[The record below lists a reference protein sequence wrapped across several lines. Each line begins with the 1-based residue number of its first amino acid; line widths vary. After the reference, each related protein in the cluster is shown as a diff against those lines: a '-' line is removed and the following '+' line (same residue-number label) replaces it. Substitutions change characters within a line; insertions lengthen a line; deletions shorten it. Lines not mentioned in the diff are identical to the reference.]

1 MPPLSPGCLWVCST
15 LPFDESSPP
24 VCSMLPRIVPPFCT
38 SSVPVISLLVQTT
51 SGVSRVTRVDAFT
64 MTTGTV
70 AVTESEAVTLA
81 VLIPLILKSRQ
92 IGATFYFSREAL
104 LRALK
109 TGHNQIFLSASKTQA
124 YVFREYII
132 AFARLVDVDLTGDPI
147 VLGNNGAKLIFLG
160 TNSNTAQSHNGDLYV
175 DEIFWIPNFQV
186 LRKVA
191 SGMASQSHLRST
203 YFSTPS
209 TLAHDAYPFWSGE
222 LFNRGR
228 ASAAERVEID
238 VSHNALAGGLLC
250 ADGQW
255 RQIVT
260 IEDALKGGCTLF
272 DIEQLKREN
281 SADDFKNLF
290 MCEFVDDKASV
301 FPFEELQRCMVDTLE
316 EWEDY
321 APFTGLAKSLRA
333 AVHHSSPIYVKRNI
347 LASTFIPHPWL
358 SQQDFSRFVLD
369 FLVFG
374 NAFLEKRYSTTGK
387 VIRLETSPAKY
398 TRRGVEE
405 DVYWWV
411 PSFNEPTAFAP
422 GSVFHLLEPDINQE
436 LYGLPEYL
444 SALNSAWLNESA
456 TLFRRKYYENGAHA
470 GYIMY
475 VTDAVQDR
483 NDIEMLRENM
493 VKSKGRN
500 NFKNL
505 FLYAPQ
511 GKADGIKIIPLSE
524 VATKDDFF
532 NIKKASAAD
541 LLDAHRIPFQLMGG
555 KPENVGSLGDIEKV
569 AKVFVRNELIPLQ
582 DRIREINGWLGQDV
596 IRFKNYSLDTDN
608 G

>member
-1 MPPLSPGCLWVCST
+1 M
-15 LPFDESSPP
+15 
-24 VCSMLPRIVPPFCT
+24 
-38 SSVPVISLLVQTT
+38 
-51 SGVSRVTRVDAFT
+51 
-64 MTTGTV
+64 
-70 AVTESEAVTLA
+70 
-81 VLIPLILKSRQ
+81 
-92 IGATFYFSREAL
+92 
-104 LRALK
+104 
-109 TGHNQIFLSASKTQA
+109 
-124 YVFREYII
+124 
-132 AFARLVDVDLTGDPI
+132 
-147 VLGNNGAKLIFLG
+147 
-160 TNSNTAQSHNGDLYV
+160 
-175 DEIFWIPNFQV
+175 
-186 LRKVA
+186 
-191 SGMASQSHLRST
+191 
-203 YFSTPS
+203 
-209 TLAHDAYPFWSGE
+209 
-222 LFNRGR
+222 
-228 ASAAERVEID
+228 EID

-321 APFTGLAKSLRA
+321 APFAANPFGSRPVWIGYDPSHRGDSAGCVVLAPPVVAGGKFR
-333 AVHHSSPIYVKRNI
+333 I
-347 LASTFIPHPWL
+347 LERHQWKGMDF

-411 PSFNEPTAFAP
+411 PSFNEPTPFAP

-582 DRIREINGWLGQDV
+582 DRIREINSWLGQEV